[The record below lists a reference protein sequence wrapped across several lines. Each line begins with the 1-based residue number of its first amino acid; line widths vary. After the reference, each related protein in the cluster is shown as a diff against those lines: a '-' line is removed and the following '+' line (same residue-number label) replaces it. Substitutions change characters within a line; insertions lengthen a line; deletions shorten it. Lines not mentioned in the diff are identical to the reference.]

1 MLCNL
6 LANLVIILQDIQ
18 RLIFT
23 THIRLEIKPNPV
35 KLKDGLHGVYQL
47 CTATDF
53 AH

>member
-6 LANLVIILQDIQ
+6 LTNSVIILQDIQ
-18 RLIFT
+18 HLIFT
-23 THIRLEIKPNPV
+23 TCIHLEVKPNPV

-47 CTATDF
+47 CTETDF

>member
-1 MLCNL
+1 MLHNL
-6 LANLVIILQDIQ
+6 LANLVIILRDIQ
-18 RLIFT
+18 QLIFT
-23 THIRLEIKPNPV
+23 THTHSEIKPNPV

>member
-18 RLIFT
+18 RLFFT
-23 THIRLEIKPNPV
+23 THIGLEIKPNSV

>member
-1 MLCNL
+1 MLCYL
-6 LANLVIILQDIQ
+6 LTNSVIILQDIQ
-18 RLIFT
+18 HLIFT
-23 THIRLEIKPNPV
+23 TRIHLEVKPNPV

>member
-1 MLCNL
+1 MLRNL
-6 LANLVIILQDIQ
+6 LANLVIILQEIQ
-18 RLIFT
+18 QLIFT
-23 THIRLEIKPNPV
+23 THTDLEIKPNPV

>member
-1 MLCNL
+1 MLCKF

-18 RLIFT
+18 QLIST
-23 THIRLEIKPNPV
+23 THMHLEIKPHPV
-35 KLKDGLHGVYQL
+35 KLKDTVHGLYQL